1 MKLIAGH
8 KGLDNLVKWVHI
20 VEDPAVTSFLR
31 GYELIFTAGYMVG
44 DTQKLLQFIMNLYEM
59 QASAF
64 ILNIGPYI
72 KSVPAEVLEFCNQVN
87 LPLFTIPWE
96 TRMVDMTR
104 DFCTRIIRNEN
115 AEASIVTTIKDIIF
129 NVGDLET
136 QICQMER
143 YGYKRDSSFCF
154 LNISL
159 NHVQKHYESENV
171 EKLKLHVERI
181 ARRNQRLLISFRYQ
195 SNLVIVLSENKME
208 QVSKFV
214 EDLLDLLER
223 EKNNFSVNIGVSLI
237 VQGFVNQG
245 SNFER
250 AVTANK
256 MAKKKNISVDY
267 YEDLDLYKILLAVQ
281 DKTILQEFYQDV
293 FGKLEQYDQE
303 NNTDLM
309 GFLHAYLEH
318 DGKPQL
324 VAEQQFIHRNTV
336 NNQIKKIEKI
346 TGYNLMNLN
355 EKVRCSIAYL
365 IKDIL

>member
-1 MKLIAGH
+1 
-8 KGLDNLVKWVHI
+8 
-20 VEDPAVTSFLR
+20 
-31 GYELIFTAGYMVG
+31 
-44 DTQKLLQFIMNLYEM
+44 
-59 QASAF
+59 
-64 ILNIGPYI
+64 
-72 KSVPAEVLEFCNQVN
+72 
-87 LPLFTIPWE
+87 
-96 TRMVDMTR
+96 
-104 DFCTRIIRNEN
+104 
-115 AEASIVTTIKDIIF
+115 
-129 NVGDLET
+129 
-136 QICQMER
+136 
-143 YGYKRDSSFCF
+143 
-154 LNISL
+154 
-159 NHVQKHYESENV
+159 
-171 EKLKLHVERI
+171 
-181 ARRNQRLLISFRYQ
+181 
-195 SNLVIVLSENKME
+195 LVIVLSENEME

-214 EDLLDLLER
+214 DDLLELVQR

-245 SNFER
+245 SNFEK

-281 DKTILQEFYQDV
+281 DKMILQEFYQDV

-355 EKVRCSIAYL
+355 EKIRCSIAYL